1 MNNFKNM
8 FPFLSGRVL
17 LVSTPI
23 VPTGAVV
30 AQDEGGEDVPEEIAT
45 TGTPI
50 SNQYVIAASPIMLTG
65 ESEIRLLPPCTMSSC
80 PHGRNRYRVGAA
92 VFL

>member
-1 MNNFKNM
+1 M
-8 FPFLSGRVL
+8 
-17 LVSTPI
+17 STPI

-30 AQDEGGEDVPEEIAT
+30 VQDEGDEGVLEKIAT

-50 SNQYVIAASPIMLTG
+50 SNQYVIAASPIMSTG